1 VTVARRS
8 KGRLVSAN
16 DLARYCDVD
25 LKTIHNWEARGK
37 IAGIRTEG
45 RHLRFRR
52 MDVVDFLRSYELPV
66 PDALKGGTVRVA
78 VLDGASGDLG
88 PMRRVLARRFEVVAY
103 DDPVEGLVSL
113 GAFEPDVVV
122 LGDVSPLE
130 ARAVIASLKTAPA
143 TRAARVVTLGGEP
156 ARGAAAAA
164 PRGDAA
170 ALSQVIERVAGTT

>member
-1 VTVARRS
+1 VTVARRT

-25 LKTIHNWEARGK
+25 LKTIHNWESRGK

-52 MDVVDFLRSYELPV
+52 MDVVDFLRTYELPV
-66 PDALKGGTVRVA
+66 PDALKAGTVRVA
-78 VLDGASGDLG
+78 VLDGGYGDLG

-113 GAFEPDVVV
+113 GSFEPDVIVI
-122 LGDVSPLE
+122 GDVSPLE
-130 ARAVIASLKTAPA
+130 ARLVIASLKTAPA
-143 TRAARVVTLGGEP
+143 TRAARVVALGD
-156 ARGAAAAA
+156 AVRGAAATA
-164 PRGDAA
+164 PRGDPT
-170 ALSQVIERVAGTT
+170 ALSHVIERVAGTT